1 MPTELKADGKPIARV
16 LREAAFY
23 RDIADKAVRLRRIGQ
38 QADRCED
45 ALRELHEANP
55 GMTKSLTMPL
65 MMNQAFETA
74 MEAFDK
80 AVQDAALAGVTFD
93 AIDLPKPSEPAP

>member
-1 MPTELKADGKPIARV
+1 MGDTKPVARF

-55 GMTKSLTMPL
+55 DMTKSLTMPL
-65 MMNQAFETA
+65 MMNQAFTTA

-93 AIDLPKPSEPAP
+93 EIEPPKPQDTRP